1 MRASRIAEGK
11 NNELIVHYIGF
22 TKTLRQAL
30 ADYTRDSEEVPRYST
45 ALDKSELIER
55 VMQLLADIENFFSNR
70 GSELDSLLM
79 VDGFERLDMIGNAVD
94 AVSARDEIKKYFG
107 IMVRE
112 LSKLFKFIERGNT
125 LRGV

>member
-1 MRASRIAEGK
+1 
-11 NNELIVHYIGF
+11 
-22 TKTLRQAL
+22 
-30 ADYTRDSEEVPRYST
+30 
-45 ALDKSELIER
+45 
-55 VMQLLADIENFFSNR
+55 MQLLADIENFFSNR